1 MFEPTV
7 VPESDPGSVVPGWVQ
22 DPGWELDLDAGEF
35 EPSDAE
41 VDEAFAEMWAVQRG
55 LTGPGEATV
64 AVADAVASLGGV
76 ELAGFLLGLPDRS
89 AVDGWTVVE
98 AMKGW
103 EKVIR
108 FAQGQ
113 QISWV
118 AELGQRRPAVGSKWA
133 RGGEL
138 GRDLDGSVLS
148 AAAAVEVG
156 DDARACAAEVGLA
169 LDLARVTAQG
179 LLVDAFRLARE
190 LPATLRA
197 LHNGDLSLRSA
208 RVVAAQ
214 TCGLSLE
221 QAQAVQGRVLTWLYE
236 PGAGKTSAR
245 VLAKVARAVLS
256 VDPVGAAGREQRAVA
271 GRFVR
276 PFKAVE
282 DGMVAWEA
290 RLPAAES
297 VQVWERVVGLAEAA
311 KHEGDTRGVDARR
324 ADVLLDLLLGRPVA
338 TPDGRPV
345 GGPDGRPVGG
355 SGGQF
360 PDKVWRTD
368 VVVAASTLLGA
379 DAEPGELLG
388 WGPIT
393 ARTARHLAG
402 LDGRVAALWRRMLTD
417 PQSGIVTDYGTTRYR
432 PTRTLADFVR
442 ARDGR
447 CIAPGCRVPASRAD
461 LDHVRNSPAG
471 PSPRPDPGGATAD
484 WNLGSACPS
493 DHRIK
498 TRPGW
503 KLTSPIPGMFTWTTP
518 TGHTY
523 QRHPEP
529 PLERPHD
536 QRPPPF

>member
-1 MFEPTV
+1 MFEPTG
-7 VPESDPGSVVPGWVQ
+7 VPQSELGSVAPAQ
-22 DPGWELDLDAGEF
+22 DLVLDLDAEEF
-35 EPSDAE
+35 EPTDAE
-41 VDEAFAEMWAVQRG
+41 VDEAFAQMWSLQRG
-55 LTGPGEATV
+55 LTGPGDSTV
-64 AVADAVASLGGV
+64 AVADAVALLGGV
-76 ELAGFLLGLPDRS
+76 DLAGFLLGLPDRS

-118 AELGQRRPAVGSKWA
+118 AELAQRRPAVGSKWA

-138 GRDLDGSVLS
+138 GRDLDGSVLTV
-148 AAAAVEVG
+148 AAAVEVG
-156 DDARACAAEVGLA
+156 DDARACASEVGLA
-169 LDLARVTAQG
+169 LDLPRVTAQG
-179 LLVDAFRLARE
+179 LLVDAFQLAQE
-190 LPATLRA
+190 LPETLRA
-197 LHNGDLSLRSA
+197 LQNADLSLRSA
-208 RVVAAQ
+208 RVIAAE
-214 TCGLSLE
+214 TSGLSLE
-221 QAQAVQGRVLTWLYE
+221 QAQAVQGRVLGWLYE
-236 PGAGKTSAR
+236 PSAGKTTAR
-245 VLAKVARAVLS
+245 VLAKVRRAVLS

-282 DGMVAWEA
+282 DGMVGWEA

-297 VQVWERVVGLAEAA
+297 VLVWERVVGLAEAA

-324 ADVLLDLLLGRPVA
+324 ADVLLDLLLGRPV
-338 TPDGRPV
+338 
-345 GGPDGRPVGG
+345 GG
-355 SGGQF
+355 SGGEYTQ
-360 PDKVWRTD
+360 KVWRTD
-368 VVVAASTLLGA
+368 VVVAASTLLSA

-393 ARTARHLAG
+393 AETARRLAG
-402 LDGRVAALWRRMLTD
+402 LDGKIAALWRRMLTD
-417 PQSGIVTDYGTTRYR
+417 PESGIVKDYGTTRYR

-447 CIAPGCRVPASRAD
+447 CIAPGCRVPASRGD
-461 LDHVRNSPAG
+461 LDHIKNSPRG

-484 WNLGSACPS
+484 WNLGSPCPT

-498 TRPGW
+498 AKPGW
-503 KLTSPIPGMFTWTTP
+503 KLTSPIPGQFIWSTP

-523 QRHPEP
+523 RRDPEP
-529 PLERPHD
+529 PLDRP
-536 QRPPPF
+536 RTPIPPPF

>member
-7 VPESDPGSVVPGWVQ
+7 VPESEAGTVVPANDLDV
-22 DPGWELDLDAGEF
+22 DLDAGEF
-35 EPSDAE
+35 EPTDAE
-41 VDEAFAEMWAVQRG
+41 VDEAFAEMWSLRRG
-55 LTGPGEATV
+55 LSGPGDSTV
-64 AVADAVASLGGV
+64 AVADAVAVLGGV

-113 QISWV
+113 QIAWV
-118 AELGQRRPAVGSKWA
+118 AELAQRRPAVGSKWA
-133 RGGEL
+133 RGGER
-138 GRDLDGSVLS
+138 GRDLDGSVLT

-156 DDARACAAEVGLA
+156 DEARACASEVGLA
-169 LDLARVTAQG
+169 LDLPRVTAQG
-179 LLVDAFRLARE
+179 LLVDAFALATE

-197 LHNGDLSLRSA
+197 LQNADLSLRSA
-208 RVVAAQ
+208 RVIAAE
-214 TCGLSLE
+214 TSGLSLD
-221 QAQAVQGRVLTWLYE
+221 QAQAVQGRVLGWLYD
-236 PGAGKTSAR
+236 PSAGKTTAR
-245 VLAKVARAVLS
+245 VLAKVRRAVLA
-256 VDPVGAAGREQRAVA
+256 VDPAGAAGREQRAVA

-282 DGMVAWEA
+282 DGMVGWEA

-297 VQVWERVVGLAEAA
+297 VLVWERIVGLADAA
-311 KHEGDTRGVDARR
+311 KHQGDTRGVDARR
-324 ADVLLDLLLGRPVA
+324 ADVLLDLLLGRSS
-338 TPDGRPV
+338 
-345 GGPDGRPVGG
+345 GG
-355 SGGQF
+355 SGGSGGEYR
-360 PDKVWRTD
+360 KMWRTD

-393 ARTARHLAG
+393 AITARRLAG
-402 LDGRVAALWRRMLTD
+402 LDAKTAALWRRMLTD
-417 PQSGIVTDYGTTRYR
+417 PESGIVKDYGTTRYR
-432 PTRTLADFVR
+432 PPRTLADFVR

-461 LDHVRNSPAG
+461 LDHVRNSPLG
-471 PSPRPDPGGATAD
+471 PSPRPDPDGATAD
-484 WNLGSACPS
+484 WNLGSPCPT

-498 TRPGW
+498 TKPGW
-503 KLTSPIPGMFTWTTP
+503 KLTSPIPGQFIWTTP

-523 QRHPEP
+523 LRDPEP
-529 PLERPHD
+529 PLDRP
-536 QRPPPF
+536 RTPTPPPF